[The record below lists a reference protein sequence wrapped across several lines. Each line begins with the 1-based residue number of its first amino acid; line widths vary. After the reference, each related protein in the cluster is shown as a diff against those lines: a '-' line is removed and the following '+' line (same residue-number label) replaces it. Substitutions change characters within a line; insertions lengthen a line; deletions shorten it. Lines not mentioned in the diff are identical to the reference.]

1 MIKGIFQ
8 LKLIRPNEGIV
19 KEVTINN
26 TIESGSGDLKYL
38 LVNHMT
44 SSSGN
49 AGILLTQN
57 FTDSDVGGT
66 SAGTGQNGKN
76 GIFATSPS
84 ATASYTQNNQQEQST
99 DALFHQNLVSTDQPT
114 ANQSRWSA
122 RRTWGSGAEN
132 DVTGTDYVTNFYLGK
147 DYAVAQGG
155 GVGAFQDKYAY
166 AVLTGSNRIQPVN
179 NDIIDVTWTITV
191 G

>member
-1 MIKGIFQ
+1 MIKGLFQ
-8 LKLIRPNEGIV
+8 LKLIRPSVGIV

-26 TIESGSGDLKYL
+26 TIEWGSGDLKYL

-66 SAGTGQNGKN
+66 SAGTGQNGRN

-84 ATASYTQNNQQEQST
+84 ATASYTQFNEQEQST

-122 RRTWGSGAEN
+122 RRTWGAGAEG
-132 DVTGTDYVTNFYLGK
+132 DVTGSNYVTDFYLGIN
-147 DYAVAQGG
+147 YSVAQGG
-155 GVGAFQDKYAY
+155 GVGAFQDKFAS
-166 AVLTGSNRIQPVN
+166 AVLTGSNRIQPVD